1 MKEKFEYNEQPTVS
15 AEDEDEAVDGLQHEM
30 SELLGGQELRL
41 PVRLDL
47 VSLQHQSILVFS
59 WEIYIFRYLRIN
71 VSSDF

>member
-47 VSLQHQSILVFS
+47 VSLQHRSILDFS
-59 WEIYIFRYLRIN
+59 CKIYTYF
-71 VSSDF
+71 